1 MVDNRRKKMVRKCKV
16 CGSDNYYAKG
26 MCRNCYAKMKA
37 QGLKDA
43 DEVAKYVAQK
53 KRNKAIKERAKH
65 RITLEQMKVRSTNEF
80 IKRPWSIITKTVM
93 DWYYDSTDKYL
104 IMEFDTPELKKS
116 AYNSIYAMS
125 KRRHELP
132 VKRYQ
137 RGNAIIVE
145 RIA

>member
-1 MVDNRRKKMVRKCKV
+1 
-16 CGSDNYYAKG
+16 
-26 MCRNCYAKMKA
+26 MKR

-43 DEVAKYVAQK
+43 DEVAKYTAQK